1 MGAVNLT
8 FKGFLRA
15 YCRELTG
22 VESDSLRKLLA
33 AVTADS
39 PAAAEAV
46 MVFAAQQE
54 KADYLARLAQG
65 SWVESGYRDFAEG
78 LASCENLAGYL
89 QSDFVPQRYKKVWQA
104 WEAQRA
110 AIAADRRVI
119 SIMREKT
126 QAALAQASTTPYAIC
141 RQLGL
146 NKGNF
151 YAYLNGGDVTK
162 VSRATA
168 RRIMEAALACA

>member
-22 VESDSLRKLLA
+22 VESDSLRKLFA

-54 KADYLARLAQG
+54 KAGYLARLAQG
-65 SWVESGYRDFAEG
+65 SWAESGYRDFAEG
-78 LASCENLAGYL
+78 LASCENLADYL
-89 QSDFVPQRYKKVWQA
+89 QSDSVPQRYKKVWQA
-104 WEAQRA
+104 WEAQRD
-110 AIAADRRVI
+110 AIATDRRVI

-151 YAYLNGGDVTK
+151 YAYLNGGDMTK

-168 RRIMEAALACA
+168 RRIMEAALACT

>member
-1 MGAVNLT
+1 MNLT

-22 VESDSLRKLLA
+22 VESDSLRRLFA
-33 AVTADS
+33 AVATDS

-46 MVFAAQQE
+46 MVFAAQQG
-54 KADYLARLAQG
+54 KAGYLARLAQG
-65 SWVESGYRDFAEG
+65 SWAESSYRDFAG
-78 LASCENLAGYL
+78 ALASCENLASYL
-89 QSDFVPQRYKKVWQA
+89 QSDTAPQRYRKVWQA
-104 WEAQRA
+104 WEAQRD
-110 AIAADRRVI
+110 AIATDRRVI
-119 SIMREKT
+119 SMMRERT

-141 RQLGL
+141 QQLGL

-168 RRIMEAALACA
+168 RRIMETALTCS

>member
-1 MGAVNLT
+1 MNLT

-22 VESDSLRKLLA
+22 VESDSLRRLFA
-33 AVTADS
+33 AVATDS

-46 MVFAAQQE
+46 MVFAAQQG
-54 KADYLARLAQG
+54 KAAYLARLAQG
-65 SWVESGYRDFAEG
+65 SWAESSYRGFTEAIASFES
-78 LASCENLAGYL
+78 LASYL
-89 QSDFVPQRYKKVWQA
+89 QSDAAPQRYRKVWQA
-104 WEAQRA
+104 WEAQRD
-110 AIAADRRVI
+110 AIATDRRVI
-119 SIMREKT
+119 SMMRERT

-141 RQLGL
+141 QQLGL

-168 RRIMEAALACA
+168 RRIMETALTCS